1 MVSKERR
8 IEENE
13 RMDEAL
19 ELIWILKEEGRGSPS
34 NFKISSDDESPEEI
48 LSILVNEGLINLKDN
63 DIEFTEKGYE
73 RAKGLIRRYRLAER
87 LFSDVFEL
95 RDDLVKDDACRV
107 EHILSNE
114 LTDSVCTFL
123 GHPPTCPHGKPIP
136 RGECCKKYRID
147 VEPLITRL
155 SNVEPGVDVKIVFIV
170 PSQKTSVI
178 KLTSMGIVPGAKI
191 RLIQKKPTI
200 VLQIDETVI
209 AMDPELADEIL
220 VRKLN

>member
-1 MVSKERR
+1 MRTR
-8 IEENE
+8 PENE
-13 RMDEAL
+13 RIDEAL
-19 ELIWILKEEGRGSPS
+19 ELIWILREDGKASVS
-34 NFKISSDDESPEEI
+34 NFKASVDDEDPDEI
-48 LSILVNEGLINLKDN
+48 LKFLLEDGFIT
-63 DIEFTEKGYE
+63 IEADEIKFTESGYE
-73 RAKGLIRRYRLAER
+73 RARGLIRRYRLAER

-155 SNVEPGVDVKIVFIV
+155 SNVEPGTNLKIVFIV
-170 PSQKTSVI
+170 PSRKDSVV
-178 KLTSMGIVPGAKI
+178 KLSSIGIIPGVKI
-191 RLIQKKPTI
+191 RLLQKKPTV
-200 VLQIDETVI
+200 VLQVEETVI
-209 AMDPELADEIL
+209 AIDPEIADEIL
-220 VRKLN
+220 VRKMD

>member
-1 MVSKERR
+1 VVKERTSEEKER
-8 IEENE
+8 I
-13 RMDEAL
+13 DEAL
-19 ELIWILKEEGRGSPS
+19 ELIWILKEDGKGTLS
-34 NFKISSDDESPEEI
+34 NFRISSDDESPE
-48 LSILVNEGLINLKDN
+48 SIISLLLQDGLINLKDD
-63 DIEFTEKGYE
+63 DIDFTEKGYE

-136 RGECCKKYRID
+136 RGECCKRYRID

-155 SNVEPGVDVKIVFIV
+155 SNVEPGTDVKIVFII

-178 KLTSMGIVPGAKI
+178 KLSSLGIVPGVKI
-191 RLIQKKPTI
+191 RLLQKKPTI
-200 VLQIDETVI
+200 VLQVEETVI
-209 AMDPELADEIL
+209 AIDPAIADEIL
-220 VRKLN
+220 VKKIN

>member
-1 MVSKERR
+1 MAKERTSV
-8 IEENE
+8 ENE
-13 RMDEAL
+13 RIDEAL
-19 ELIWILKEEGRGSPS
+19 ELIWILKEDGKGTLS
-34 NFKISSDDESPEEI
+34 NFRISSDDESPE
-48 LSILVNEGLINLKDN
+48 SIISLLLQDGLINLKDD
-63 DIEFTEKGYE
+63 DIDFTEKGYE

-136 RGECCKKYRID
+136 RGECCKRYHID

-155 SNVEPGVDVKIVFIV
+155 SNVEPGTDVKIVFII

-178 KLTSMGIVPGAKI
+178 KLSSLGIVPGVKI
-191 RLIQKKPTI
+191 RLLQKKPTI
-200 VLQIDETVI
+200 VLQVEETVI
-209 AMDPELADEIL
+209 AMDPVIADEIL
-220 VRKLN
+220 VKKIN